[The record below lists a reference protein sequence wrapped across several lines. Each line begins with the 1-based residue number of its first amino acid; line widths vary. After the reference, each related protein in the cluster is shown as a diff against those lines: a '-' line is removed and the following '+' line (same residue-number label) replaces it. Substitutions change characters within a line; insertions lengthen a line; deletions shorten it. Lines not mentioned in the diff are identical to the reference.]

1 MHVRDL
7 VTRFCQINTCVTRNN
22 KGNKAIREETMAYS
36 RRASLTDIV
45 FGIVSSIVVLALMY
59 QAQDFA
65 PRARLFPM
73 AVLWV
78 LLCAA
83 VITACVGGWRLF
95 RADSEPEA
103 MDRSSLRL
111 VVASALVAF
120 GGVLL
125 TWVGFYVTSLLMI
138 VAVFVLH
145 ATLAEGHMPKAK
157 VLLVG
162 GAYAVVATGVMYL
175 IFTVAIGLPAP
186 SGTLF

>member
-1 MHVRDL
+1 
-7 VTRFCQINTCVTRNN
+7 
-22 KGNKAIREETMAYS
+22 MAHS

-45 FGIVSSIVVLALMY
+45 FGIVSTIVVLYLMS

-65 PRARLFPM
+65 ARARLFPM

-83 VITACVGGWRLF
+83 VITACVGGWRFF
-95 RADSEPEA
+95 RTESGQEAQDS
-103 MDRSSLRL
+103 SLLRL

-125 TWVGFYVTSLLMI
+125 TWVGFYVTSVIMI
-138 VAVFVLH
+138 LAVFILH
-145 ATLAEGHMPKAK
+145 ATLAEGQAPKAK
-157 VLLVG
+157 VWLVG
-162 GAYAVVATGVMYL
+162 GTYAVAATGVMYL

>member
-1 MHVRDL
+1 MP
-7 VTRFCQINTCVTRNN
+7 
-22 KGNKAIREETMAYS
+22 YS
-36 RRASLTDIV
+36 RRASRTDIA
-45 FGIVSSIVVLALMY
+45 FGIVSAIIVLALMY

-78 LLCAA
+78 LLCSA
-83 VITACVGGWRLF
+83 VITACIGGWRLF
-95 RADSEPEA
+95 HAGSEPEA
-103 MDRSSLRL
+103 LDKSSLRL
-111 VVASALVAF
+111 IVASALVAF

-138 VAVFVLH
+138 MAVFVLH

-162 GAYAVVATGVMYL
+162 GVYAVAATGVMYL